1 MRLLLVE
8 DHTSLAEMFNDGLS
22 RAGFAVDCAASIS
35 AARSC
40 VETADY
46 DLALLDLG
54 LPDGSGLVLLEEW
67 RGKSNMPVIVLTA
80 RGALGDRVEGLNT
93 GADDY
98 LVKPV
103 EIPELVARCRAV
115 LRRPG
120 SRMGLVLQAG
130 DLELNTAHREV
141 RLSGNVLPLGRREVG
156 VLEIMMRRKN
166 HVVSRR
172 AIEEALYDQDTE
184 ITPNAIDAAV
194 SRLRRTLEAA
204 KADIGLQT
212 VRGIGWMLLDE
223 SEL

>member
-1 MRLLLVE
+1 
-8 DHTSLAEMFNDGLS
+8 MFDDGLS
-22 RAGFAVDCAASIS
+22 RAGFAVDCASS
-35 AARSC
+35 VRAARSC
-40 VETADY
+40 VENADY

-54 LPDGSGLVLLEEW
+54 LPDGNGLVLLEEW
-67 RGKSNMPVIVLTA
+67 RGKSDMPVIVLTA

-120 SRMGLVLQAG
+120 SRLGLVLKAG
-130 DLELNTAHREV
+130 ALQLDTAHREV
-141 RLSGNVLPLGRREVG
+141 RLRDDMLPLGRREVG

-204 KADIGLQT
+204 EADIRMQT